1 MEVPLSGPGG
11 AVVEDPIEELQRLC
25 VRNVDRLELMAN
37 ALEYNDSN
45 KSNLMEQRNEL
56 LQSHIGA

>member
-1 MEVPLSGPGG
+1 M
-11 AVVEDPIEELQRLC
+11 PIEELQRLC